1 MAKDRATTP
10 RGKADPK
17 AGRAGKAAKVKAP
30 RGERIRQLVQAYKM
44 TYARDRQLPL
54 WMGLAFVAAAAV
66 IFLISLLAG
75 IVLFIAIPLAV
86 VFGVLAATFVFGR
99 RAQRAAFS
107 QVEGQPGAAGWVL
120 GNMRGDWRVTQG
132 VQVTAQL
139 DAVHR
144 VLGRP
149 GVVLVGEGAPH
160 RVRGLV
166 AQEKKRVAR
175 VVGDTPIYDVI
186 LGDGEGEVSIRR
198 LNNHLVKL
206 PRNLSQSQVNALE
219 KRLAALG
226 GTKAAPLPKGPMPT
240 KGPDVRHGAHA
251 PPPLTRYVRTTAV
264 WVSRSCRLRPSR
276 SRISAGMS
284 RITPSV
290 RTAARHRPTGAFRST
305 LATRSLSN
313 RIPGVCPTSTV
324 NPKYSTANTR
334 RLRLRGSSG
343 AVNRAATSPESTTS
357 TRNAPSRGPAGATEP
372 GPASGSPAVVT
383 RRA

>member
-30 RGERIRQLVQAYKM
+30 RGERIRQLIQAYKM

-160 RVRGLV
+160 RVRGLI

-206 PRNLSQSQVNALE
+206 PRNLTQAQVSALE

-240 KGPDVRHGAHA
+240 RARMSGME
-251 PPPLTRYVRTTAV
+251 RT
-264 WVSRSCRLRPSR
+264 LR
-276 SRISAGMS
+276 
-284 RITPSV
+284 
-290 RTAARHRPTGAFRST
+290 
-305 LATRSLSN
+305 
-313 RIPGVCPTSTV
+313 
-324 NPKYSTANTR
+324 R
-334 RLRLRGSSG
+334 R
-343 AVNRAATSPESTTS
+343 
-357 TRNAPSRGPAGATEP
+357 
-372 GPASGSPAVVT
+372 
-383 RRA
+383 

>member
-1 MAKDRATTP
+1 MAKDRATAP

-17 AGRAGKAAKVKAP
+17 AKAAKAKAP
-30 RGERIRQLVQAYKM
+30 RGQRIRQLIQAYKL

-54 WMGLAFVAAAAV
+54 WMALAFVGAAAV
-66 IFLISLLAG
+66 IFLINLLAG
-75 IVLFIAIPLAV
+75 IALFIGIPIAV

-99 RAQRAAFS
+99 RAQKAAFN

-132 VQVTAQL
+132 VQVNAQL

-160 RVRGLV
+160 RVKPLL

-186 LGDGEGEVSIRR
+186 LGDGEGEVPIRR

-206 PRNLSQSQVNALE
+206 PRNLSQAQVNALE
-219 KRLAALG
+219 KRMAALG

-240 KGPDVRHGAHA
+240 RARLSGME
-251 PPPLTRYVRTTAV
+251 RT
-264 WVSRSCRLRPSR
+264 LR
-276 SRISAGMS
+276 
-284 RITPSV
+284 
-290 RTAARHRPTGAFRST
+290 
-305 LATRSLSN
+305 
-313 RIPGVCPTSTV
+313 
-324 NPKYSTANTR
+324 R
-334 RLRLRGSSG
+334 R
-343 AVNRAATSPESTTS
+343 
-357 TRNAPSRGPAGATEP
+357 
-372 GPASGSPAVVT
+372 
-383 RRA
+383 